1 MDDDSTQQKK
11 KAIAVRDAKDAHR
24 DARDSRKDSLVVGI
38 PMIHDRGPGRFER
51 CSGCWGC
58 HQRCR

>member
-51 CSGCWGC
+51 CSGC
-58 HQRCR
+58 